1 MNNKDVF
8 YIGVDDHDIDL
19 FEGQYVV
26 ENGMSYNS
34 YLIVDDKI
42 CIMDA
47 VDLSKVKNWL
57 TNIKNIVKEKK
68 IDYLVIQHMEPDH
81 AGSIGEFVEN
91 YPDTTLVLN
100 RTSLGM
106 LKQFFPNLK
115 VENYLEV
122 KENDTL
128 KLGQH
133 ELKFIMAPMV
143 HWPEVM
149 VTYDTYDKTLYSAD
163 GFGKFGALDNKEE
176 WECEARRYYFG
187 IVGKY
192 GKQVQALLNK
202 AKSLDIK
209 RICPLHGPIL
219 GDNLAHYINLY
230 DTWSSYK
237 AENRGVAIF
246 YSSVYGHTK
255 QAALLLYEKLKKLNV
270 PFVDSYDL
278 ARSDMA
284 ECVEDAFRYDTI
296 VLASITY
303 CNDVFPHMSYFLH
316 NLTERDYQNRHIGII
331 ENGTWAPVAG
341 KVIKKAFENSKDINF
356 FDNTVTIKSA
366 LNETSLAQIDSLAN
380 EIASLY
386 N

>member
-34 YLIVDDKI
+34 YLIKDEKI

-47 VDLSKVKNWL
+47 VDLSKVEQWL
-57 TNIKNIVKEKK
+57 TNIENVIQDKK

-81 AGSIGEFVEN
+81 AGSIGEFVKN
-91 YPDTTLVLN
+91 YPDTTLVVN
-100 RTSLGM
+100 KTSLGM
-106 LKQFFPNLK
+106 FKQFFPNLDVK
-115 VENYLEV
+115 NYLEV

-128 KLGQH
+128 KLGKH
-133 ELKFIMAPMV
+133 ELKFVMAPMV

-149 VTYDTYDKTLYSAD
+149 VTYDSYDKTLYSAD
-163 GFGKFGALDNKEE
+163 GFGKFGALDKEE
-176 WECEARRYYFG
+176 EWACEARRYYFG

-202 AKSLDIK
+202 AKSLDIS

-219 GDNLAHYINLY
+219 NDNLSYYVNLY

-237 AENRGVAIF
+237 AENKGVAIF

-255 QAALLLYEKLKKLNV
+255 EAALKLCEKLKELNV
-270 PFVDSYDL
+270 PSVNAFDL
-278 ARSDMA
+278 ARCDMA
-284 ECVEDAFRYDTI
+284 ECAEDAFRYDSI

-303 CNDVFPHMSYFLH
+303 CNDVFPHMAYFLH

-331 ENGTWAPVAG
+331 ENGTWAPMAG
-341 KVIKKAFENSKDINF
+341 KVIKKTFENSKDISF
-356 FDNTVTIKSA
+356 FENTVTIKSA
-366 LNETSLAQIDSLAN
+366 LNETSLAQIDNLAN